1 MDSGIASARG
11 ARLALLDAARAELVE
26 HGSSGISL
34 RAVAR
39 RAGVSHAAPKYH
51 FGDRAGLLTAI
62 AAEGFSMLATTLR
75 SVRASSGPEVTQPL
89 GALGRAYIDFSLAH
103 PALFD
108 LMFRPG
114 ELHPADPELL
124 RAEAEAIGVLNSAL
138 VEMDPPGGHG
148 SPAAS
153 SLSLLSWALAHGLS
167 VLVRDGAL
175 QAATETPTLDEA
187 ADLARDLTE
196 VFAALI
202 SRAAPSRP

>member
-1 MDSGIASARG
+1 MACAPCKPTAVSP
-11 ARLALLDAARAELVE
+11 
-26 HGSSGISL
+26 
-34 RAVAR
+34 VAR

-75 SVRASSGPEVTQPL
+75 SVDASLRPGATQPL

-114 ELHPADPELL
+114 ELHPADPELR

-138 VEMDPPGGHG
+138 VEMDPTGGHE
-148 SPAAS
+148 SPATS
-153 SLSLLSWALAHGLS
+153 SWSLLSWALAHGLS

-202 SRAAPSRP
+202 SRATPSRP

>member
-1 MDSGIASARG
+1 MESKTAAARG

-26 HGSSGISL
+26 HGSAGISL

-62 AAEGFSMLATTLR
+62 AAEGFSMLAATLR
-75 SVRASSGPEVTQPL
+75 SVRASSGPETTQPL
-89 GALGRAYIDFSLAH
+89 GALGRAYIDFSLAY

-124 RAEAEAIGVLNSAL
+124 RAEGEAIGVLSSAL
-138 VEMDPPGGHG
+138 MEMGPPGGYE
-148 SPAAS
+148 SPSAL
-153 SLSLLSWALAHGLS
+153 SLSLLSWALVHGLS

-175 QAATETPTLDEA
+175 QAASGTPTHDEA
-187 ADLARDLTE
+187 AGLARDLTE
-196 VFAALI
+196 VFATLI
-202 SRAAPSRP
+202 SQATPSPL